1 MSASPSV
8 VPSNRPVYSEA
19 VATSSLGLTN
29 DTGPAPMRAG
39 ASMNP
44 SERAIT
50 EDEAADRLGLSVK
63 TLQAWR
69 YRRTGPRFVRFGR
82 AVRYIPSDLDA
93 FIRASMVDT
102 CSEKPVRS

>member
-1 MSASPSV
+1 MSAGPRV
-8 VPSNRPVYSEA
+8 VPSNRPIHSEE
-19 VATSSLGLTN
+19 VAASSLGLTI
-29 DTGPAPMRAG
+29 DSGPAPMRAG
-39 ASMNP
+39 ASMNH

-50 EDEAADRLGLSVK
+50 EVEAADRLGLSVK

-82 AVRYIPSDLDA
+82 AVRYMPSEVDD

-102 CSEKPVRS
+102 CGEEQVRA